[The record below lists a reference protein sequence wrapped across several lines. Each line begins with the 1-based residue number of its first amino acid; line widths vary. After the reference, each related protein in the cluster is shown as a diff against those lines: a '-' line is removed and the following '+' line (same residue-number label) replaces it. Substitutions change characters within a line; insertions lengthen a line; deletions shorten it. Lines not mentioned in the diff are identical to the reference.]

1 MQKDAWKNDEI
12 CNLVF
17 NRKFPHVVHSDHF
30 ESISKCLEATS
41 DVKSIIDVGCGN
53 AEFGDVCQ
61 SVGSDNVDYT
71 GADLPHMIDK
81 VASVQRSNFNYIR
94 FDVDKDNLSF
104 LNNYDLVF
112 MNAFIS
118 EMRNPIKTLGS
129 ILDVSKKYVL
139 IHRQNIG
146 ENNFLEE
153 YTPYNQDLIATNC
166 TICKDDLY
174 KTIYDKGFKIVEIC
188 NSFPNSEKQK
198 TFLMEKINEVV
209 K

>member
-1 MQKDAWKNDEI
+1 MQKEAWKTEKI
-12 CNLVF
+12 CDLIL
-17 NRKFPHVVHSDHF
+17 NREFPHIIYSDHF
-30 ESISKCLEATS
+30 ESLTQCLQKIK
-41 DVKSIIDVGCGN
+41 DIKNIIDVGCGN

-61 SVGSDNVDYT
+61 NVDYT
-71 GADLPHMIDK
+71 GADLPHIINK
-81 VASVQRSNFNYIR
+81 VASVQRPAFNYIT
-94 FDVDKDNLSF
+94 FDVEQDDLSF